1 MISVGGGYNTLM
13 DENLNLAG
21 NTEIEKALEEFEVK
35 NPEQAQKA
43 PEVSAVAQKKVEG
56 ITFDTDTQV
65 ESYKAIK
72 FYNETVEPK
81 MVKAVIKLSGGT
93 VKNQR
98 QAEYILLATV
108 ILMIAVSLYLVMGV
122 VVVKPKPPVPSITG
136 VPIQQ
141 TSQTQLP

>member
-1 MISVGGGYNTLM
+1 M

-21 NTEIEKALEEFEVK
+21 NTEIEKALKEFEVK
-35 NPEQAQKA
+35 SNQEQPVKNVITPQS
-43 PEVSAVAQKKVEG
+43 PQDSIHKVEG
-56 ITFDTDTQV
+56 ISFDTDNQV

>member
-1 MISVGGGYNTLM
+1 M

-21 NTEIEKALEEFEVK
+21 NTEIEKALKEFEVK
-35 NPEQAQKA
+35 SKQEQPVQATTTPQDTK
-43 PEVSAVAQKKVEG
+43 PLSHEIEG
-56 ITFDTDTQV
+56 ISFNTDTEL
-65 ESYKAIK
+65 ESYRAVK
-72 FYNETVEPK
+72 FYKETVEPK
-81 MVKAVIKLSGGT
+81 MIKAVIKLSGGT